1 MENKNILELIIIFL
15 NVEIIS
21 SSDIL
26 FKVRFKKNIKNFFL
40 IFKDMI
46 TKHLLKCP
54 ICKDGFYSEK
64 KKICVNNHYMHS
76 FCLSQFLKYNIGHIC
91 PTCRKPILK
100 DNKKVIKKNIKVS
113 SRFLTPTI
121 SSINKNKKT

>member
-1 MENKNILELIIIFL
+1 
-15 NVEIIS
+15 
-21 SSDIL
+21 
-26 FKVRFKKNIKNFFL
+26 
-40 IFKDMI
+40 MI

-91 PTCRKPILK
+91 PTCRKPIIK
-100 DNKKVIKKNIKVS
+100 DKKVIKKNIKVS

>member
-1 MENKNILELIIIFL
+1 
-15 NVEIIS
+15 
-21 SSDIL
+21 
-26 FKVRFKKNIKNFFL
+26 
-40 IFKDMI
+40 MI

-64 KKICVNNHYMHS
+64 KKICVNNHYIHS

-91 PTCRKPILK
+91 PTCRKPIIK
-100 DNKKVIKKNIKVS
+100 DKDKKVIKKNIKIV